1 MIPITHA
8 RPVVRTN
15 TSYGEQELSLAALAE
30 FQKTAEQNF
39 NYLRDE
45 LAVHQNSLASISVQ
59 LRECR
64 MFIDWVEGAHPDIAS
79 DYRTHKRV
87 LAAMD
92 RADQSA
98 QAEQTYAVPQSSG
111 G

>member
-1 MIPITHA
+1 MVSITHA
-8 RPVVRTN
+8 RPVVRTHA
-15 TSYGEQELSLAALAE
+15 TYGEQELSLAALAE

-64 MFIDWVEGAHPDIAS
+64 MFIDWVEGAHPNITS

-92 RADQSA
+92 RAGQSE
-98 QAEQTYAVPQSSG
+98 QAYAVPQSSG